1 MLDDF
6 LLTTAIS
13 HTLDEWKK
21 MREHGAQR
29 ETRILSDLLGV
40 LFVQSL
46 LPVPQRAS
54 LKHLLREIQ
63 KVSHNGRQDTQDN
76 DFLCK

>member
-1 MLDDF
+1 MDDF

-21 MREHGAQR
+21 MKAHGALR

-46 LPVPQRAS
+46 LPVSQRVS
-54 LKHLLREIQ
+54 FKRLLREIQ
-63 KVSHNGRQDTQDN
+63 KVS
-76 DFLCK
+76 